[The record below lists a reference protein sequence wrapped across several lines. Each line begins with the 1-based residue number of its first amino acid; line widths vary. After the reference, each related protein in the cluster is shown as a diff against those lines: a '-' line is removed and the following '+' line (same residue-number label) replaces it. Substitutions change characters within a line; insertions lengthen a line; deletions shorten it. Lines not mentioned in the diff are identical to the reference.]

1 MSIFLLLA
9 AIGLLLALI
18 FLAKLDAFLTLLI
31 TAIAFGLSAGMVP
44 SDLLKSMQNGIGSTL
59 GTIAPVLGLG
69 VILGSLLTETG
80 ATQAISTRLLAL
92 FGAKNAGLALTLTGF
107 TMGIALFYNTGFVV
121 LAPLVFSIAARSGQ
135 PLVPLAISMAAPLS
149 VTHGFL
155 PPHPGATAIAQIF
168 GASLGKTLLFGLIIG
183 FPAVLLGGWLFPKM
197 LRNMQAN
204 PPEGFTRQQDF
215 TANELPRLGNSLLLA
230 LLPVLLMANAAVA
243 EMALPATSGY
253 LIWSKFIGDPSVSIL
268 LAVLVVLMQAAIK
281 TRSTQIISQL
291 LQKTNTAIGAAAMLF
306 LVIGAGGGFKQ
317 VLTDSG
323 IAQQIAH
330 QMALLALPPLLL
342 AFLTA
347 TALRIAVGSATVA
360 GMTAAGIVQP
370 LMVSNPGL
378 SPELMTIAVGAG
390 SLMCSHV
397 NDTGFWMFR
406 EWFGLSIRDT
416 FRSWTVMETI
426 VGLVGLAGVLTL
438 NLFL

>member
-18 FLAKLDAFLTLLI
+18 FLAKLDAFLALLI

-44 SDLLKSMQNGIGSTL
+44 ADLLKSIQNGIGSTL

-80 ATQAISTRLLAL
+80 ATQAISTRLLAI

-155 PPHPGATAIAQIF
+155 PPHPGATAIAHIF
-168 GASLGKTLLFGLIIG
+168 GANLGKTLLFGLIIG
-183 FPAVLLGGWLFPKM
+183 FPAVLLGGWLFPKI
-197 LRNMQAN
+197 LQNVKAQ
-204 PPEGFTRQQDF
+204 PPEGFTKQQSF
-215 TANELPRLGNSLLLA
+215 TEIELPHLGNSLLFA
-230 LLPVLLMANAAVA
+230 LLPVLMMANAAVA
-243 EMALPATSGY
+243 EMALPSTNSY
-253 LIWSKFIGDPSVSIL
+253 LIWSKFIGDPSISIL
-268 LAVLVVLMQAAIK
+268 LAVLAVLIQSAFKA
-281 TRSTQIISQL
+281 RSTQIISQL
-291 LQKTNTAIGAAAMLF
+291 LQKTSTAVGAAAMLF

-323 IAQQIAH
+323 IAQQIAN
-330 QMALLALPPLLL
+330 QMALLDLPPLLL

-370 LMVSNPGL
+370 LLVINPGL

-426 VGLVGLAGVLTL
+426 VGLVGLAGVLIL

>member
-18 FLAKLDAFLTLLI
+18 FLAKLDAFLALLI

-44 SDLLKSMQNGIGSTL
+44 ADLLKSIQNGIGSTL

-80 ATQAISTRLLAL
+80 ATQAISTRLLAI

-155 PPHPGATAIAQIF
+155 PPHPGATAIAHIF
-168 GASLGKTLLFGLIIG
+168 GANLGKTLLFGLIIG

-197 LRNMQAN
+197 LRRIEVY
-204 PPEGFTRQQDF
+204 PPEGFTRQQHF
-215 TANELPRLGNSLLLA
+215 TETELPHLGNSLLLA

-243 EMALPATSGY
+243 EMALPATNGY

-268 LAVLVVLMQAAIK
+268 LAVLAVLMQAAIK
-281 TRSTQIISQL
+281 ARSTQIISQL
-291 LQKTNTAIGAAAMLF
+291 LQKTSTAIGAAAMLF

-323 IAQQIAH
+323 IAQQIAN

-370 LMVSNPGL
+370 LLMSNPGL

-438 NLFL
+438 NLFV